1 MTYKD
6 ANDCLMAG
14 VAGEAMHAA
23 IQGAQD
29 FAPEKVVS
37 AASLENDFLK
47 WVFDRAEDQ
56 GIELPFDFPQVKFR
70 RKEMILWMGVKGCGK
85 STLLDFV
92 SVAAMAQGE
101 RVLIGSFEEP
111 WEKTNDKLCRQAFG
125 GLYFDKRVLKKCEDD
140 EQRANV
146 IATAREQTIETH
158 RWLAKSLW
166 YYQHVGIV
174 HWRQLM
180 DDMRWARRRLGIT
193 FFVVDNF
200 MRLGISKD
208 DYSQQAD
215 CAIAFAGLAME
226 LDATIVL
233 VIHQDKDSGK
243 AKNRNKISGNASS
256 ASGAH
261 EIGDNAATIIEV
273 QRDDVKGKQMSELWE
288 ERKVAE
294 QIGNFSQNEF
304 DAKKT
309 ALDLKPDGK
318 IILHNQRN
326 GDLQDGSKHL
336 WFLWESQQYVDVPTG
351 HKDHRPLRFVA
362 NDHLLPKTP
371 ELPTTEE
378 LNAH

>member
-6 ANDCLMAG
+6 ANECLMAG
-14 VAGEAMHAA
+14 VDRVAMHAA
-23 IQGAQD
+23 LHEAKD

-37 AASLENDFLK
+37 AAALEGDFMK
-47 WVFDRAEDQ
+47 WVFDRKEDQ
-56 GIELPFDFPQVKFR
+56 GIEMPFDFPQVKFR
-70 RKEMILWMGVKGCGK
+70 RKEMILWMGVKGSGK
-85 STLLDFV
+85 STLLGFLT
-92 SVAAMAQGE
+92 VAAMAQGE
-101 RVLIGSFEEP
+101 RALVGSFEEP

-125 GLYFDKRVLKKCEDD
+125 GLYFDKRTLKKCTTE
-140 EQRANV
+140 EERTNFMEN
-146 IATAREQTIETH
+146 ARQVTLDTH
-158 RWLAKSLW
+158 RWLSKNLW

-243 AKNRNKISGNASS
+243 SKNRNKISGNASS

-273 QRDDVKGKQMSELWE
+273 QRDDVKGKQMSELFE

-294 QIGNFSQNEF
+294 QIGNFNQGEF
-304 DAKKT
+304 TAKKA

-318 IILHNQRN
+318 FLLHNQRN

-336 WFLWESQQYVDVPTG
+336 WFLWESQQYCDCPAG
-351 HKDHRPLRFVA
+351 GKDHAPIRFVA
-362 NDHLLPKTP
+362 NQHLLPKTA
-371 ELPTTEE
+371 ELPTNEE
-378 LNAH
+378 MDL

>member
-6 ANDCLMAG
+6 VNDCLMAG
-14 VAGEAMHAA
+14 LDRAAIHAA
-23 IQGAQD
+23 VQGARD
-29 FAPEKVVS
+29 FAPEKVV
-37 AASLENDFLK
+37 AAAELEKDFLK

-92 SVAAMAQGE
+92 AVAAMAQGE

-125 GLYFDKRVLKKCEDD
+125 GLYFDKRALKKCED
-140 EQRANV
+140 EESRRNF
-146 IATAREQTIETH
+146 IEGSREQTIETH
-158 RWLAKSLW
+158 RWLGKSLW

-174 HWRQLM
+174 HWRQLL

-261 EIGDNAATIIEV
+261 EIGDNAATIIEI

-294 QIGNFSQNEF
+294 QIGDFSENEF
-304 DAKKT
+304 NAKKT

-336 WFLWESQQYVDVPTG
+336 WFLWESQQYVDCPAG
-351 HKDHRPLRFVA
+351 HAAHAPIRFVA
-362 NDHLLPKTP
+362 KQHLMAKTP
-371 ELPTTEE
+371 ELPTDDE
-378 LNAH
+378 LRNG

>member
-1 MTYKD
+1 
-6 ANDCLMAG
+6 
-14 VAGEAMHAA
+14 
-23 IQGAQD
+23 
-29 FAPEKVVS
+29 
-37 AASLENDFLK
+37 
-47 WVFDRAEDQ
+47 
-56 GIELPFDFPQVKFR
+56 
-70 RKEMILWMGVKGCGK
+70 
-85 STLLDFV
+85 
-92 SVAAMAQGE
+92 
-101 RVLIGSFEEP
+101 
-111 WEKTNDKLCRQAFG
+111 
-125 GLYFDKRVLKKCEDD
+125 
-140 EQRANV
+140 
-146 IATAREQTIETH
+146 
-158 RWLAKSLW
+158 
-166 YYQHVGIV
+166 
-174 HWRQLM
+174 M

-294 QIGNFSQNEF
+294 QIGNFNANEF
-304 DAKKT
+304 AAKKA

-336 WFLWESQQYVDVPTG
+336 WFLWESQQYVDVPAG
-351 HKDHRPLRFVA
+351 HGDHKPIRFVA
-362 NDHLLPKTP
+362 NAHLLPPAP
-371 ELPTTEE
+371 ELPSNFDEVAAD
-378 LNAH
+378 LPR